1 MEQQPQSA
9 AYLGQTP
16 IGKLLPRFAVPC
28 VLSLLVSALYNI
40 VDQIFIGQS
49 AAGYLGNAATNVVY
63 PFTVVALALALLV
76 GDGAAALLSLSL
88 GRGNEDTG
96 RRAVGSA
103 ITLSIVI
110 GVVLAAIGLIFMDP
124 ILLLFGATPTCY
136 EYAAEYMQII
146 CLGIPF
152 YVITNGLNASIRAD
166 GSPGF
171 AMVSTVVGAVIN
183 LICDPI
189 AIFLLDWGVAGAAWA
204 TILGQFVTAVLSLL
218 YFRKPKTIR
227 LKRSDFLPHRKVLPT
242 MAAIGLPSLIIQL
255 AIVVIMTVAN
265 SLINVYGPQSVYGAD
280 IPLAAVGIVM
290 KVFGIV
296 VSIAIGIGL
305 GGQPIIG
312 YSFGA
317 GDGKRVFKVYRAIVL
332 SVLAVGLIATA
343 IFQFFPQAVIA
354 LFGSG
359 DALYNEFSALC
370 IRIFLCGISLTC
382 IQKASSIFLQSLGK
396 SVQSTLLSLARDV
409 IFFVPAILICARL
422 GGVVGMLWAAG
433 IADLLSVILTFILV
447 FPLWKKHAKV

>member
-16 IGKLLPRFAVPC
+16 IGKLLPRFAIPC

-49 AAGYLGNAATNVVY
+49 SAGYLGNAATNVVY

-88 GRGNEDTG
+88 GRGDEETG

-110 GVVLAAIGLIFMDP
+110 GVVLAAIGLIFMEP
-124 ILLLFGATPTCY
+124 ILQLFGVTPNCHS
-136 EYAAEYMQII
+136 YAVEYMRII

-152 YVITNGLNASIRAD
+152 YIITNGLNASIRAD
-166 GSPGF
+166 GAPGY
-171 AMVSTVVGAVIN
+171 AMASTVIGAVIN

-189 AIFLLDWGVAGAAWA
+189 AIFLLDWGMAGAAWA
-204 TILGQFVTAVLSLL
+204 TILGQFVTAVLALI
-218 YFRKPKTIR
+218 YFRKPKTVC
-227 LKRSDFLPHRKVLPT
+227 LKRKDFLPCKKVLPS

-255 AIVVIMTVAN
+255 AIVIIMTVAN
-265 SLINVYGPQSVYGAD
+265 SLINIYGPQSAYGAD
-280 IPLAAVGIVM
+280 IPLAVVGIVM

-332 SVLAVGLIATA
+332 SVLVVGLIATVV
-343 IFQFFPQAVIA
+343 FQFFPQAVIA

-359 DALYNEFSALC
+359 DALYNEFAALC
-370 IRIFLCGISLTC
+370 IRIFLCGIALTC
-382 IQKASSIFLQSLGK
+382 VQKASSIFLQSLGK
-396 SVQSTLLSLARDV
+396 PVQSTLLSLARDV
-409 IFFVPAILICARL
+409 LFFVPAILICARL
-422 GGVVGMLWAAG
+422 GGIVGMLWAAG
-433 IADLLSVILTFILV
+433 ISDLLSVILTIILV
-447 FPLWKKHAKV
+447 VPLWKKHGKA